1 MSPQEEQSE
10 IEVLP
15 AGTRPPEQNNDA
27 GRSLQRGRQNIIIGT
42 LNVIADPARGAFIE
56 PIERRY
62 FKHYQPER
70 AHGWRHLI
78 VDTLLAISVVGLVG
92 YNLALY
98 IGFGSSLVAGIRFSI
113 AREGVLV
120 SGTSVTYTIAYTN
133 ENRERLERAT
143 VVMQLPATLT
153 HMTVEPSEGY
163 NAKTKTWALGVIDAG
178 GTAELRVRGDVLGS
192 INDGVNVAASFS
204 YTPEGSTR
212 EERVS
217 ASDTGSITSAATLA
231 ITTHIPQHVVN
242 GQSITLTFAYA
253 NRGAFPIERVVI
265 QPQFPDGF
273 TLERTEPALEKGA
286 FVLDR
291 LAKDGEGKMTIIG
304 TLDGKGQEQVLLP
317 MRVVIHEGTRSLD
330 QGETIFTIPVF
341 YPKLKTTLTIDTPS
355 IHPGEPTTYTVAY
368 ENEGSVDILD
378 AMIVIEFP
386 SAFLT
391 PATFVSSAG
400 TLDGSTVRINKKTF
414 PQLALV
420 RAKGKGEAT
429 FTVASRATFDQR
441 IVLSRDTA
449 KLPVKLTTQ
458 YRIEPDVETIIP
470 NTNNADLP
478 VSAALNLQSFARYY
492 TDEGE
497 QLGRGPLPP
506 SVGKT
511 TRYWIFWN
519 VVNQVNE
526 VRSVVVRGVLPT
538 GVAWTGKV
546 STTYGDAV
554 KFDAGTNT
562 VLWNVDQVKRETG
575 GIYPDVGA
583 SFEVALTP
591 ETAAAGKVATL
602 IQGQS
607 IQGQDIVT
615 QETIEKA
622 VVDVTTAL
630 PNDPLAKNKGI
641 IRNP

>member
-70 AHGWRHLI
+70 PHGWRHLI
-78 VDTLLAISVVGLVG
+78 VDALLAITVVGLVG

-98 IGFGSSLVAGIRFSI
+98 IGFGKSLVAGIRFSI
-113 AREGVLV
+113 AREGALV
-120 SGTSVTYTIAYTN
+120 SGTSVTYTLAYTN

-143 VVMQLPATLT
+143 VVVQLPTTLT
-153 HMTVEPSEGY
+153 HITAEPSEGY
-163 NAKTKTWALGVIDAG
+163 NAKTKTWVLGAVEAG
-178 GTAELRVRGDVLGS
+178 GTAELRIRGDILGS
-192 INDGVNVAASFS
+192 IEDAVHVAANFS

-212 EERVS
+212 EEHVS
-217 ASDTGSITSAATLA
+217 ATDTGSITSAATLTLTA
-231 ITTHIPQHVVN
+231 EIPKQVVN
-242 GQSITLTFAYA
+242 GQSVTFPVAYV
-253 NRGAFPIERVVI
+253 NHGVFPIERAVI

-273 TLERTEPALEKGA
+273 ILERAEPARKNGV

-291 LAKDGEGKMTIIG
+291 LAPDGEGKIIMTG
-304 TLDGKGQEQVLLP
+304 TLDGKGQAQVSIS
-317 MRVVIHEGTRSLD
+317 MRVVIHEGTRTID
-330 QGETIFTIPVF
+330 QGETVFIVPIF
-341 YPKLKTTLTIDTPS
+341 YPQLQTALVIDTPS
-355 IHPGEPTTYTVAY
+355 VRPGEPTTYTVTY
-368 ENEGSVDILD
+368 ENGGNVDILN
-378 AMIVIEFP
+378 AMIAIEFP
-386 SAFLT
+386 SAFLD
-391 PATFVSSAG
+391 PATFTSSAG
-400 TLDGSTVRINKKTF
+400 VLDGSTVRINKKTS

-420 RAKGKGEAT
+420 RAKGKGEAI

-441 IVLSRDTA
+441 IVLSRTTA

-470 NTNNADLP
+470 STNTIDLP
-478 VSAALNLQSFARYY
+478 ISAALNLQSFVRYY

-506 SVGKT
+506 IVGKT

-526 VRSVVVRGVLPT
+526 VRAVVVRGVLPT

-575 GIYPDVGA
+575 GIYPDIGA
-583 SFEVALTP
+583 SFEVAFTP
-591 ETAAAGKVATL
+591 ETAAVGKLAAL

-622 VVDVTTAL
+622 VADVTTAL
-630 PNDPLAKNKGI
+630 LNDPLAKSKGI